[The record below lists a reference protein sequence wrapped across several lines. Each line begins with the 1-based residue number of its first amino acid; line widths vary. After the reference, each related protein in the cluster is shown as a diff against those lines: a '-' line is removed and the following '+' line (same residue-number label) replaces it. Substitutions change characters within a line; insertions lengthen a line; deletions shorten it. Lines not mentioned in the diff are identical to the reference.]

1 MQALGIGAVR
11 LNSIFPSKN
20 YPDHFQNVTTLME
33 VDDVL
38 GGKKELRILADLLH
52 ARNMSIVL
60 DLPIYP
66 LVKQLNQHAAV
77 SDDIDEQANF
87 SSTTGSALTDERIL
101 NEALGK
107 ANVPEPDIIS
117 DAIRLWLSHGI
128 DGFYIKGLENFAN
141 DPYLVENLR
150 LWKSLLDT
158 DQVLIVTS
166 RLIEKVEENVAT
178 DILYIVDLVDVYV
191 DVTNGAQNI
200 AAQIKSAIEGPLKPG
215 DGPYIQW
222 SLGGV
227 NERRISNEFTA
238 NVSLAA
244 TMMEL
249 MLPGSPTI
257 FYGDE
262 IALQESH
269 DPQGEHSDTKHLHH
283 LSAMAWNTVP
293 QFTSRDAL
301 PWIPHGGSAS
311 FHHMDY
317 VAEMI
322 ELREKSP
329 SIYQNFIR
337 KMGRSEPNTSVKY
350 SRNDIVILERSYPRR
365 NTFVAI
371 SNFSQ
376 KKVSMDLS
384 AMFYSGEIMI
394 GADKG
399 VRVLFSEFEIGPIE
413 TIVVRLDK

>member
-1 MQALGIGAVR
+1 
-11 LNSIFPSKN
+11 
-20 YPDHFQNVTTLME
+20 ME

-38 GGKKELRILADLLH
+38 GGTKELRILADLLH
-52 ARNMSIVL
+52 ARNMSLVL

-66 LVKQLNQHAAV
+66 LLKQLNQQTSL
-77 SDDIDEQANF
+77 SDDFDEQTNI
-87 SSTTGSALTDERIL
+87 STTATSTDEQNL
-101 NEALGK
+101 NAAIAK
-107 ANVPEPDIIS
+107 ANRVPAEQHDIIS
-117 DAIRLWLSHGI
+117 DAIRLWLSLGV
-128 DGFYIKGLENFAN
+128 DGFYIKGLENFAD
-141 DPYLVENLR
+141 DPCLVENLR
-150 LWKSLLDT
+150 LWKSFLDT

-166 RLIEKVEENVAT
+166 KLIDKVNENVAT
-178 DILYIVDLVDVYV
+178 DILHIVDLVDVYI
-191 DVTNGAQNI
+191 DVTKGAQNI

-215 DGPYIQW
+215 NGPYIQW

-227 NERRISNEFTA
+227 NERRISNEFA
-238 NVSLAA
+238 VNVSLAA
-244 TMMEL
+244 TLMEL

-269 DPQGEHSDTKHLHH
+269 DPLGEHSDTKHLHH

-301 PWIPHGGSAS
+301 PWIPRGGAAS

-317 VAEMI
+317 VSEMI

-376 KKVSMDLS
+376 KKVFMDLS

-399 VRVLFSEFEIGPIE
+399 QRVLFSEFEIGPIE